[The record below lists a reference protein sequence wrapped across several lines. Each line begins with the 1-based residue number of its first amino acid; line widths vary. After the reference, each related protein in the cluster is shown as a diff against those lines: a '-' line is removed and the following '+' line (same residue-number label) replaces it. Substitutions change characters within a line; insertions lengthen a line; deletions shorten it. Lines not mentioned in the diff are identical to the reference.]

1 MAGWWRFLRPTKQP
15 ASDARVCH
23 CCGKVLDADSLAWD
37 YPLPDDLAVLSEEER
52 AASIQTWTRQIVQ
65 ADGYGSA
72 IRVILPIP
80 LDTGDLVTLGVWLA
94 IGGAAEWD
102 RVLDAARA
110 GGDAW
115 SGTTFTG
122 RLLNAVDPWPDV
134 YLAEAVAVVPGP
146 NKVPRIT
153 DSANELLRRVLTGP
167 WTHKEVVGA
176 RA

>member
-1 MAGWWRFLRPTKQP
+1 M
-15 ASDARVCH
+15 
-23 CCGKVLDADSLAWD
+23 VLDADNLAWD
-37 YPLPDDLAVLSEEER
+37 YPLPDDLAALAEKER
-52 AASIQTWTRQIVQ
+52 TASIQTLTRQIVQ

-80 LDTGDLVTLGVWLA
+80 LDTGDLITLGVWLA
-94 IGGAAEWD
+94 ITPAAEWD
-102 RVLDAARA
+102 RVLSAAQA

-115 SGTTFTG
+115 SGTTFAG
-122 RLLNAVDPWPDV
+122 VLLNAVEPWPDV

-153 DSANELLRRVLTGP
+153 DSASELLRRVLTGP
-167 WTHKEVVGA
+167 WSHKEVVGA